1 MSIKK
6 SILLA
11 GSAALGYAVSKK
23 FLKQDFCPKCAV
35 NKIISATKV
44 QPLEKELYNNGVALT
59 PPMGWS
65 SWNTFR
71 HTIDESLIKE
81 IADAMKKTG
90 LLDAGYKYI
99 NLDDCW
105 QSSLR
110 TSDGKLQGDLTRFPK
125 GIKPLVEDLNKDG
138 FKVGLYTSNGT
149 LTCEDLPASL
159 YHEKED
165 ADTLAEW
172 GVEYFKYDFCHNEVI
187 PSVAPSLDKICIGDK
202 NGNDFI
208 ELEAEHGTLLG
219 GAKVFKDDKFKSG
232 FVVGALCAN
241 NGALIFD
248 TIDVP
253 ETDEYVLTIVFKK
266 GGFQKKF
273 LVCTVND
280 TEEYD
285 CLFPSSKGFTPD
297 GRLQVKIK
305 LNKGLNT
312 IKFNNPVGS
321 RMDSAARQYTNMG
334 QELKRAT
341 KEYAEKNGVEEK
353 PICYSIC
360 EWGLNMPWKWGSK
373 AGNLWRTTMD
383 IKPNYPSLLYCY
395 EINVRLYK
403 NAVPGGWNDP
413 DMLEVGVGSLTME
426 ENKSHFTL
434 WCMMAA
440 PLILGNDVRKFLKED
455 GTVDTDNK
463 VLEILTNKN
472 LIEIDQDKLGKQA
485 KRIFTDGVSDILV
498 KPLENGEIA
507 LCFFNKGNTQ
517 REMSITFNKLH
528 NDIYVNLPI
537 VDSYEA
543 TDLWTNEETTITGSI
558 SASVAPH
565 GVMVY
570 KIKAK

>member
-1 MSIKK
+1 
-6 SILLA
+6 
-11 GSAALGYAVSKK
+11 
-23 FLKQDFCPKCAV
+23 
-35 NKIISATKV
+35 
-44 QPLEKELYNNGVALT
+44 
-59 PPMGWS
+59 
-65 SWNTFR
+65 
-71 HTIDESLIKE
+71 
-81 IADAMKKTG
+81 
-90 LLDAGYKYI
+90 
-99 NLDDCW
+99 
-105 QSSLR
+105 
-110 TSDGKLQGDLTRFPK
+110 
-125 GIKPLVEDLNKDG
+125 
-138 FKVGLYTSNGT
+138 
-149 LTCEDLPASL
+149 
-159 YHEKED
+159 
-165 ADTLAEW
+165 
-172 GVEYFKYDFCHNEVI
+172 
-187 PSVAPSLDKICIGDK
+187 
-202 NGNDFI
+202 
-208 ELEAEHGTLLG
+208 
-219 GAKVFKDDKFKSG
+219 
-232 FVVGALCAN
+232 
-241 NGALIFD
+241 
-248 TIDVP
+248 
-253 ETDEYVLTIVFKK
+253 
-266 GGFQKKF
+266 
-273 LVCTVND
+273 
-280 TEEYD
+280 
-285 CLFPSSKGFTPD
+285 
-297 GRLQVKIK
+297 
-305 LNKGLNT
+305 
-312 IKFNNPVGS
+312 
-321 RMDSAARQYTNMG
+321 MDSAARQYTNMG

-360 EWGLNMPWKWGSK
+360 EWGMNMPWKWGSK

-455 GTVDTDNK
+455 GSVDTDNK

-472 LIEIDQDKLGKQA
+472 LIAIDQDKLGKQA

-498 KPLENGEIA
+498 KPLENNEIA

-537 VDSYEA
+537 VDEYIA
-543 TDLWTNEETTITGSI
+543 CDLWTEETVELTNSI